1 MVAALI
7 PIAEKLRS
15 IIVADGPN
23 TNDEEAIKWRK
34 SVGNSRVYVVDPWVK
49 VFTEGKEETLPS
61 SPFVVCLIAKVDSE
75 WLWLC
80 RKNRRN
86 TLPKLTIKT
95 EEYRAGGMDIP
106 INIDMGMEKL
116 EADFTFA
123 EYDSELFRLFGLI
136 DGNSVSL
143 TLRGG
148 LQGSGSNDIEGVII
162 NLRGIFKEF
171 DFVSWKPAEKA
182 TLKCTVAAHYYRLT
196 IGGNEL
202 IEIDAEN
209 MIRKINGVDQM
220 ALLQTI
226 LGI

>member
-1 MVAALI
+1 MLPKILKNFNVF
-7 PIAEKLRS
+7 
-15 IIVADGPN
+15 VDGRGYAGKI
-23 TNDEEAIKWRK
+23 DE
-34 SVGNSRVYVVDPWVK
+34 V
-49 VFTEGKEETLPS
+49 
-61 SPFVVCLIAKVDSE
+61 
-75 WLWLC
+75 
-80 RKNRRN
+80 

-106 INIDMGMEKL
+106 ISIDMGMEKL

-171 DFVSWKPAEKA
+171 DFGSWKPAEKA
-182 TLKCTVAAHYYRLT
+182 TLKCTVAAHYYKLT
-196 IGGNEL
+196 IGSNEL

-209 MIRKINGVDQM
+209 TIRKINGVDQM
-220 ALLQTI
+220 ALLQAV

>member
-1 MVAALI
+1 MLPKI
-7 PIAEKLRS
+7 LRNFN
-15 IIVADGPN
+15 VFVDGRGYAGKI
-23 TNDEEAIKWRK
+23 DEI
-34 SVGNSRVYVVDPWVK
+34 
-49 VFTEGKEETLPS
+49 
-61 SPFVVCLIAKVDSE
+61 
-75 WLWLC
+75 
-80 RKNRRN
+80 

-136 DGNSVSL
+136 NNNAVSL

-148 LQGSGSNDIEGVII
+148 LQGSSDTESVVI
-162 NLRGIFKEF
+162 NLRGLFKEL
-171 DFVSWKPAEKA
+171 DFGSWKPAEKA
-182 TLKCTVAAHYYRLT
+182 TLKCTVAAHYYKLT

-220 ALLQTI
+220 ALLQTV

>member
-1 MVAALI
+1 MLPKILKNFNVF
-7 PIAEKLRS
+7 
-15 IIVADGPN
+15 VDGRGYAGKI
-23 TNDEEAIKWRK
+23 DE
-34 SVGNSRVYVVDPWVK
+34 V
-49 VFTEGKEETLPS
+49 
-61 SPFVVCLIAKVDSE
+61 
-75 WLWLC
+75 
-80 RKNRRN
+80 

-95 EEYRAGGMDIP
+95 EEYRVGGMDIP

-116 EADFTFA
+116 EADFTFS
-123 EYDSELFRLFGLI
+123 EYDTELFRLFGLI
-136 DGNSVSL
+136 NGNSVSL

-148 LQGSGSNDIEGVII
+148 MQGNDIEGVII

-171 DFVSWKPAEKA
+171 DFGSWKPAEKA
-182 TLKCTVAAHYYRLT
+182 TLKCTVAAHYYKLT